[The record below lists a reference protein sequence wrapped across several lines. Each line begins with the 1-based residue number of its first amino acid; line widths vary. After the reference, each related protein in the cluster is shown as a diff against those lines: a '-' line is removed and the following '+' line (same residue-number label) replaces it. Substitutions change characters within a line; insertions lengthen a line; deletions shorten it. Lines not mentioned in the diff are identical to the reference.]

1 MSIGVSI
8 TREELL
14 IAYVDEQRSMEEI
27 GHDLCC
33 SADTVSRLL
42 MAFDIQI
49 RSNSGVKRCRDRL
62 TKEFL
67 DIEYVQNNR
76 STTDIAK
83 EIGCSYNTVNR
94 ALREHKICIRA
105 QNDARTID
113 LTNKQFGHWKV
124 LKRDDIIRKNTSV
137 HAYLCECKC
146 GRRKIV
152 AAASLRMGNSRSCID
167 CATLALSK
175 TIIPA
180 AYIGSLKHSAFKRG
194 IPFLVDAEYLEQLYE
209 KQNRRC
215 VLTGARL
222 NMGDSNERMSSMTA
236 SVDRID
242 SSGVY
247 EPGNVQWVHKMVNT
261 MKWDLNQQ
269 DFIDICH
276 SVAAM
281 HPKNENTFILAD
293 GAIEKHQEV
302 SDWVNLDW
310 SKPRPNWITDSD

>member
-1 MSIGVSI
+1 MSISVSI

-27 GHDLCC
+27 GHDLGC

-49 RSNSGVKRCRDRL
+49 RSNSGVKRCRDKL
-62 TKEFL
+62 TKAFL

-94 ALREHKICIRA
+94 ALREHKICIRT

-113 LTNKQFGHWKV
+113 LTNKQFGQWKV
-124 LKRDDIIRKNTSV
+124 LRRDDIIRKNTSV

-146 GRRKIV
+146 GRRKRV

-167 CATLALSK
+167 CATATLSK

-180 AYIGSLKHSAFKRG
+180 TYIGSLKHSAFKRG

-209 KQNRRC
+209 NQGRRC

-222 NMGDSNERMSSMTA
+222 NMGDSNFRMSSMTA

-242 SSGVY
+242 SSGIY

-261 MKWDLNQQ
+261 MKWDLSQQ
-269 DFIDICH
+269 DFINICH
-276 SVAAM
+276 AVAAM
-281 HPKNENTFILAD
+281 HPKSENALMLAR
-293 GAIEKHQEV
+293 GSIEQHQEE
-302 SDWVNLDW
+302 SEWTQPNW
-310 SKPRPNWITDSD
+310 SKPKPNWKIEPD